1 MFNGVVHIMAEMKD
15 RFQIKVFI
23 LYLLKNIHEP
33 LEYRIINDMVMQDG
47 FVSGRDFP
55 ICFCELLDSG
65 QIIEERHDGKM
76 YYRISELGAQSVTS
90 VEFNLYDSVKE
101 KALRSAHRLLA
112 FYKTGN
118 RFESEIIPHGE
129 GYMVKC
135 YIEDKDKTLLDLNVY
150 LTDDKY
156 AENLKENFM
165 ERAEVIYKGVL
176 ALLSG
181 DVNYI
186 FDE

>member
-1 MFNGVVHIMAEMKD
+1 MAEMKD

-23 LYLLKNIHEP
+23 LYLLKNIREP
-33 LEYRIINDMVMQDG
+33 LEYKIINDMVMQDG
-47 FVSGRDFP
+47 FVSGTDFP
-55 ICFCELLDSG
+55 ICFCELLDQE
-65 QIIEERHDGKM
+65 QIIEERIDGKM
-76 YYRISELGAQSVTS
+76 LYRISELGAQSVSS

-112 FYKTGN
+112 FHKTGN
-118 RFESEIIPHGE
+118 RIESKIATHGE
-129 GYMVKC
+129 GYMVSC
-135 YIEDKDKTLLDLNVY
+135 SIRDNEKTLLDLNVF
-150 LTDDKY
+150 LTDDNY
-156 AENLKENFM
+156 ADAMKENFT